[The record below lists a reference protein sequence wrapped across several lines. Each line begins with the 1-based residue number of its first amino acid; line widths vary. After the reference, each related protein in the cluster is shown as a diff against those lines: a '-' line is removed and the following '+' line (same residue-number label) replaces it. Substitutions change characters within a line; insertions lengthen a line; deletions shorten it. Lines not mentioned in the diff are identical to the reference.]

1 MQNEQTAI
9 CITGG
14 GGTNSLLLVKMT
26 NTPRGKERE

>member
-9 CITGG
+9 CITG

-26 NTPRGKERE
+26 NTPRGKEKE

>member
-14 GGTNSLLLVKMT
+14 GIYNSLLVKVT